1 VSGGESLRGV
11 GGGESIIRIN
21 YMKKIFSIEEKQNTS
36 KTKQTNNGRKVK

>member
-1 VSGGESLRGV
+1 MGRASELD
-11 GGGESIIRIN
+11 EAETIIRIN